1 MNLEDNILATGVSD
15 SPLATCHL
23 PLATEKKAAP
33 FFSII
38 IPVYNVAPYLR
49 ECLDSV
55 LVQTFTDWECL
66 CVDDGSTDESGAIL
80 DEYAQKDP
88 RFRVFH
94 QANAGVSAARNLG
107 LDNAKGEWIGFLD
120 GDDVWT
126 TKWLEVV
133 AREIETNAQIEWVNV
148 RGCYGFNDGE
158 TPCTMTGDVTQKN
171 VFIRDELTIKGWEQ
185 ISRNSV
191 PWVNFFKLSKVQGL
205 YFAKGIRFREDALF
219 LFEAV
224 TKIRAGVMIDCLGY
238 SQRVR
243 SGSATNSQRRRDDTI
258 KLLTAYLK
266 LWKSL
271 SITSS
276 LKRKILDASTHWIM
290 KDVRQWYLLCPDR
303 TMSDCLKVNVL
314 VWRLL
319 FCSAFDVFSI
329 KGTPFDFLRWTLF
342 LLTGYGKILSFTRLS
357 FKRG

>member
-1 MNLEDNILATGVSD
+1 MK
-15 SPLATCHL
+15 
-23 PLATEKKAAP
+23 TELRTPNTEHRKTALP

-55 LVQTFTDWECL
+55 LAQTYLNWECL

-80 DEYAQKDP
+80 DEYAQKDF

-94 QANAGVSAARNLG
+94 KPNGGVSAARNLA

-126 TKWLEVV
+126 TKWLEVI
-133 AREIETNAQIEWVNV
+133 AKEIDADAQIEWVNV

-158 TPCTMTGDVTQKN
+158 TPCTVTGDVTQRS
-171 VFIRDELTIKGWEQ
+171 VFKEEELIIKGWEQ
-185 ISRNSV
+185 ISRNGV
-191 PWVNFFKLSKVQGL
+191 PWVNFFKFAKVKGL
-205 YFAKGIRFREDALF
+205 YFARGVRFREDALF

-224 TKIRAGVMIDCLGY
+224 TKVRTGVMIDCLGY
-238 SQRVR
+238 SQRIR
-243 SGSATNSQRRRDDTI
+243 NGSAMNSQRRRDDTI
-258 KLLTAYLK
+258 KLLTAYLM

-303 TMSDCLKVNVL
+303 TFSDSLKVNVL
-314 VWRLL
+314 AWRLL
-319 FCSAFDVFSI
+319 FCRAFDVRSI
-329 KGTPFDFLRWTLF
+329 KGTPFDFLRWILF